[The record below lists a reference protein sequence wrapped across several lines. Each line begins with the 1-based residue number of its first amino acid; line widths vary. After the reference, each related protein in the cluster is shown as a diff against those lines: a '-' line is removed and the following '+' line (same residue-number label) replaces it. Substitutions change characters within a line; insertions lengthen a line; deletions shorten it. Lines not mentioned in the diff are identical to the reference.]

1 MDAWPGTAGTPS
13 GWPPAPSEAGSTQHF
28 VYMSSRKGAPAL
40 GLGVTGPPGDHTR
53 KRRERVALP
62 QAEPSRAERAA
73 RRPWA
78 VCSTS
83 TVCCALRDVT
93 DGRLFVVSDGGDKAD
108 VGVALLPGRPCR
120 AAIDTQCA
128 IGCDRDGRE
137 QTLRE
142 YISVL
147 AELGEPGIPYAQC
160 DLGRV
165 TSRDEASGGTSHDRP
180 VEGPSGRAKRL
191 RSSRVLVW
199 LW

>member
-93 DGRLFVVSDGGDKAD
+93 DGRLFGVGRRADKAER
-108 VGVALLPGRPCR
+108 GIRHCSPAPPARPATR
-120 AAIDTQCA
+120 ATN
-128 IGCDRDGRE
+128 RDGRE

-165 TSRDEASGGTSHDRP
+165 TSRDEASGGTPHTTD
-180 VEGPSGRAKRL
+180 PSKGRTGQAALGVLGGRAA
-191 RSSRVLVW
+191 
-199 LW
+199 